1 MKTYFPKA
9 SEIERKWYVV
19 DAENQ
24 VVGRLATRIAS
35 VLMGKDKP
43 CYTDFLDTGDF
54 VIVVNADKVR
64 LTGKKWSSKVYY
76 SHSGYPGGL
85 KESRAEE
92 LLSRH
97 PERLLQLAVKGML
110 PKTKLGRGMFKK
122 LKVYAGNQHP
132 HEAQEP
138 EALNF

>member
-43 CYTDFLDTGDF
+43 CYTNFLDTGDF
-54 VIVVNADKVR
+54 VIVVNAEKVR
-64 LTGKKWSSKVYY
+64 LTGKKWSAKVYY

-138 EALNF
+138 EVLNF

>member
-1 MKTYFPKA
+1 MKTYFPRA

-35 VLMGKDKP
+35 KLMGKDKP

-64 LTGKKWSSKVYY
+64 LTGKKWSAKIYY

-110 PKTKLGRGMFKK
+110 PKTKLGRSMFKK

-132 HEAQEP
+132 HEAQKP
-138 EALNF
+138 EVLTL